1 MKDDF
6 ILSFDFCAFGLK
18 NKIMSMLFKIL
29 DICIYK
35 YNETLIII
43 LNGLSH
49 GLEHKWKYIINH
61 ATKF

>member
-1 MKDDF
+1 MIF
-6 ILSFDFCAFGLK
+6 FWSFNFCACGLK
-18 NKIMSMLFKIL
+18 NKIMSMLFKFL

-49 GLEHKWKYIINH
+49 GLEHR
-61 ATKF
+61 

>member
-1 MKDDF
+1 MILF
-6 ILSFDFCAFGLK
+6 YFLSFNFCACGLK

-43 LNGLSH
+43 LYGLSH
-49 GLEHKWKYIINH
+49 GLEHK
-61 ATKF
+61 